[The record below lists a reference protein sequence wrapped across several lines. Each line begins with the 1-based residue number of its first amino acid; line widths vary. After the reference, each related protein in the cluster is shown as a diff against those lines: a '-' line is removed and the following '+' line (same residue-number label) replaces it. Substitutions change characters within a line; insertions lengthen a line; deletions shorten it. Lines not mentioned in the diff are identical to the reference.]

1 MYPISNAG
9 ERGRRRP
16 TRRSAQRR
24 NRLLFGGAFGLLA
37 VGAVTV
43 LGLTTESPEVRTG
56 DCIVGIDLSQS
67 VTVNQGLLDQY
78 LDWVQSSL
86 ADCAEDDAVNFAVFP
101 VTNITRT
108 DAVPPVTHSVDVD
121 PEEHPQNRRD
131 EALEWVE
138 SEAPAA
144 VEALVDQVGAG
155 RGGTDILAA
164 TTVAQGFFN
173 DDADFKRLILLT
185 DGLNTQ
191 SPVDVRTAPLDEAG
205 IEVLLNDLHQQSRLP
220 SIGGVSVEMYGIALG
235 EVAET
240 VPQDRL
246 GQIESFWRRF
256 FEASGGTLVAYERTY
271 SRG

>member
-1 MYPISNAG
+1 
-9 ERGRRRP
+9 
-16 TRRSAQRR
+16 
-24 NRLLFGGAFGLLA
+24 LLFGGALGLLV

-43 LGLTTESPEVRTG
+43 LGLATESPEVRTG
-56 DCIVGIDLSQS
+56 DCIVGIDLSPS

-78 LDWVQSSL
+78 LDWVQRSL
-86 ADCAEDDAVNFAVFP
+86 TDCAEADAVNFAVFP
-101 VTNITRT
+101 ITNITRT
-108 DAVPPVTHSVDVD
+108 DAVPPVTYSVEVNPQDN
-121 PEEHPQNRRD
+121 PQNRRA

-144 VEALVDQVGAG
+144 VRALVDRAGAG

-164 TTVAQGFFN
+164 TTVAQGFFD
-173 DDADFKRLILLT
+173 DDAEFKRLILLT

-191 SPVDVRTAPLDEAG
+191 SPVDIRTAALDDAG
-205 IEVLLNDLHQQSRLP
+205 IETLLEDLHEQRRLP
-220 SIGGVSVEMYGIALG
+220 SIEGVTIEMYGIALG
-235 EVAET
+235 EVAQT

-256 FEASGGTLVAYERTY
+256 FEASGGTLTAYQRTY